1 MVPSDMH
8 VALTDSQLGMGGDKG
23 VTPASSGPASPGTTS
38 TPAQPNSP
46 GKQLADPIWP
56 LGTPMSM
63 LLFLSTSETSDDIDL
78 ASPLISWDDLTFG
91 DWKQER
97 EEDLVLDVPHSV
109 SHGNGSWWMDIK
121 LVKDGGSVKDKKIE
135 DIASYR
141 KRA

>member
-1 MVPSDMH
+1 
-8 VALTDSQLGMGGDKG
+8 MGGDKG
-23 VTPASSGPASPGTTS
+23 VTPAHSGPASPGTTS
-38 TPAQPNSP
+38 TPAQANTL

-78 ASPLISWDDLTFG
+78 ANPLISWEDLTFG

-97 EEDLVLDVPHSV
+97 EEDLVLNVPHSV

-121 LVKDGGSVKDKKIE
+121 LVKDGGSISEKKIE

-141 KRA
+141 KRASASIPLTIS